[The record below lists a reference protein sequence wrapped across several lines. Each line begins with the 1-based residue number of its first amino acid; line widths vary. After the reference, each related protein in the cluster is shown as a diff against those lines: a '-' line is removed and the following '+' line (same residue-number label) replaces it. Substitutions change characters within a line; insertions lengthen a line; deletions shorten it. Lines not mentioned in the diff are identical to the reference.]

1 MLTRS
6 SSRAKYVPNSFIKN
20 YDDVEFNN
28 IENKLLNWHLPM
40 VKPNKIYNTGMFDF
54 ISSMSIKTE
63 NKLLNWH
70 LPMVKPNKIYNTGMF
85 DFISSMSIKT
95 VEQTIPIGNNFDSL
109 QLFHEDEILCYK
121 DKYKYIHFGL
131 IQVAIKLLTSLGLN
145 ASLLIDLRD
154 CRHNKFLDSLLGMIQ
169 TSLCDG
175 PVYFNCF
182 PNFSVSMT
190 DKHILDTLTL
200 NIQMNGYDLKEGCEH
215 INVTYKVHYKVMNTL
230 SPNAKRYDP
239 KGKTTIIETNIL
251 KSDIVVPR
259 TIKWN
264 EIEMPEQWLLEAV
277 APPIPVENRKVEEIL
292 QFEDG
297 DVIVR
302 FDNNKTSL
310 STSSSRRPSSAVIRT
325 DSSRFYTPT
334 PTINNTLSSSNFV
347 AGESEIKN
355 REDLNFD
362 GIINF
367 QQNIPHGVYSK
378 TKNEPDT
385 LSELGFSA
393 KQVMT
398 LTKSEFSYKRTDCNK
413 EFMQEKYNDFR
424 SWFFKEFSHEQQQAF
439 KTAFYEHIDEN
450 EQVIPFVTWFYNN
463 YGGDYPFICTID
475 SFFKTWKTA
484 SRTSIKSLHP
494 LTGSLRI
501 ELKGNQALESNA
513 FSTNVRITSSHIGPE
528 DLNKVIKQNN
538 YTNLQMRTI
547 ASQLTRIEE
556 TLNKLQ
562 AIEENKPI
570 HVIEKHKVETS
581 YVKPTIELT
590 EGFKTSKSK
599 NKEIVDALTEK
610 LEKLCLLN
618 GKNIIPISQT
628 EDISSL
634 SGNGSCGLSRKVA
647 L

>member
-20 YDDVEFNN
+20 SDDVEFNN

-54 ISSMSIKTE
+54 ISSMSIK
-63 NKLLNWH
+63 
-70 LPMVKPNKIYNTGMF
+70 I
-85 DFISSMSIKT
+85 

-109 QLFHEDEILCYK
+109 QLLHEDEILRYK

-131 IQVAIKLLTSLGLN
+131 IQVAIKPLTSLGLN

-200 NIQMNGYDLKEGCEH
+200 NIQMNGYELKEGCEH

-230 SPNAKRYDP
+230 SPNAKRYNP

-264 EIEMPEQWLLEAV
+264 EIEMPEQWLLEAA

-302 FDNNKTSL
+302 FDNNKTSRL

-325 DSSRFYTPT
+325 DNSRFYTPA

-362 GIINF
+362 GIINS
-367 QQNIPHGVYSK
+367 QQSIPHGVYSK

-385 LSELGFSA
+385 LSELGFSG

-450 EQVIPFVTWFYNN
+450 EQVIPFVTWFYSN

-475 SFFKTWKTA
+475 SFKTWKTA
-484 SRTSIKSLHP
+484 SGTSIKSFHP
-494 LTGSLRI
+494 FTGSLRI
-501 ELKGNQALESNA
+501 ELKGNQAVESNA

-538 YTNLQMRTI
+538 YTNLHMRTI

-581 YVKPTIELT
+581 YIKPTIELT

-610 LEKLCLLN
+610 LKKLCLLN

-628 EDISSL
+628 EDISSQ
-634 SGNGSCGLSRKVA
+634 SGIGSCGLSPKMA